1 MPKPRKRKN
10 SEFQTTLTKSVFLF
24 GNPNKAKCLALQQI
38 QDSFT
43 ELVNQDIQ
51 ILNEDRSVLLQIIKN
66 DKKDPDMRRLEK
78 SLRPSGINSAFC
90 QNAFD
95 MAVTHLSN
103 RMDNIRKDLMQE
115 NTGIFSR
122 SKVLFAMS
130 ILQYGKKDMIAMMQ
144 SLPQKFHKECAEE
157 LMQMSSE
164 EFCFR
169 QTEFLE
175 KYQSVNLEYQIP
187 VLRNCSVPLDS
198 RLMRIETSN
207 HTIMPYVIFV
217 SDPFH
222 PGKRIQIPINTSRHS
237 LHKIQ
242 TNHMAGTVMMQI
254 RNNVLRIG
262 WSYDVK
268 RRQPETITYTGVD
281 TGITDS
287 FYTSDGRAIGS
298 MSDVIGFYHR
308 EVEPAFATLS
318 DLRNKKR
325 AIRHYLKNMMFQK
338 M

>member
-66 DKKDPDMRRLEK
+66 DKKDPDMRWLEK

-130 ILQYGKKDMIAMMQ
+130 ILQYGKKGHDRHDAV
-144 SLPQKFHKECAEE
+144 P
-157 LMQMSSE
+157 SSE
-164 EFCFR
+164 
-169 QTEFLE
+169 
-175 KYQSVNLEYQIP
+175 IP
-187 VLRNCSVPLDS
+187 QGMCR
-198 RLMRIETSN
+198 
-207 HTIMPYVIFV
+207 
-217 SDPFH
+217 
-222 PGKRIQIPINTSRHS
+222 GIN
-237 LHKIQ
+237 
-242 TNHMAGTVMMQI
+242 A
-254 RNNVLRIG
+254 
-262 WSYDVK
+262 D
-268 RRQPETITYTGVD
+268 E
-281 TGITDS
+281 
-287 FYTSDGRAIGS
+287 
-298 MSDVIGFYHR
+298 
-308 EVEPAFATLS
+308 
-318 DLRNKKR
+318 
-325 AIRHYLKNMMFQK
+325 
-338 M
+338 